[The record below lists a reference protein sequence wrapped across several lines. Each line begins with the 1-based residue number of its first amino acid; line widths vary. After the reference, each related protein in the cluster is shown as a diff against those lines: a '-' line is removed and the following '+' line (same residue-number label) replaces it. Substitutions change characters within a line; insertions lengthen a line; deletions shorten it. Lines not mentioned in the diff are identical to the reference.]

1 VLPNQKNKI
10 SQSLKKVPFT
20 NKRKKQLNDAR
31 KKRKFDLDTR
41 IKMSDSSKKKW
52 ENKEYRKHMLENNKG
67 LFIKNDKPWNKG
79 KKMTY
84 INGMLGK
91 KHTEKTIIKM
101 SKAQKGK
108 KKPPFTEE
116 HKRHLKE
123 NHKGMLGKKVSEK
136 TKRKMSKAHEGNK
149 CFWFGKKMTLAQR
162 KVLSKA
168 HLGYK
173 PTKEHIRK
181 ILKKRLKSSLE
192 IKFENIIN
200 KNKLP
205 YKFVGNG
212 EFFVER
218 KNPDFVNING
228 EKKAIEVYY
237 TAHKE
242 KFRKMNIDQWKKTRS
257 DIFSKYGWKLIFFN
271 ETQVNEF
278 NIIKTLKGGASKF

>member
-1 VLPNQKNKI
+1 
-10 SQSLKKVPFT
+10 
-20 NKRKKQLNDAR
+20 
-31 KKRKFDLDTR
+31 
-41 IKMSDSSKKKW
+41 
-52 ENKEYRKHMLENNKG
+52 
-67 LFIKNDKPWNKG
+67 
-79 KKMTY
+79 
-84 INGMLGK
+84 
-91 KHTEKTIIKM
+91 M